1 MVFKALVICN
11 QEHTLANRIVHSALT
26 DMYSMITM
34 VLHNLHRMLHLN
46 CLQRHNLHKRLQGH
60 LEQVEHPEA
69 DMAVELEQHRTALQ
83 TVPVEEVPLEVP
95 LVS

>member
-1 MVFKALVICN
+1 M
-11 QEHTLANRIVHSALT
+11 ANKIVHSTLA
-26 DMYSMITM
+26 DMYSTITI
-34 VLHNLHRMLHLN
+34 VLHNLHRALHLN
-46 CLQRHNLHKRLQGH
+46 CLQRRNLHKRLQEH

-69 DMAVELEQHRTALQ
+69 DMAVEAEQHRTALR